1 MADNPSVPFPW
12 SKDMQE
18 KEPVSSLIRDMP
30 SHLRP
35 REKMAAFGAGALDN
49 AELMALFISTGTKG
63 RSAIDIGR
71 ALLSRY
77 GSLAAV
83 GMMPVA
89 ELAKEKG
96 LGLAK
101 ASKLVAAFELGSR
114 VSREQSR
121 ELPLDTP
128 TLIYETFGPQ
138 LCHLAHE
145 QVLVATLD
153 ARLRHIGT
161 TSISQGSLT
170 ASEAHPREVLRPVIT
185 RGAYGFVLIHNHPS
199 GDPSPSRA
207 DEQITRTLVDLAKTM
222 QVHFFDHIIIGRPS
236 EGRPGFY
243 SFRAAGIIG

>member
-1 MADNPSVPFPW
+1 MADDPSVPFPW

-145 QVLVATLD
+145 QVLVARWMPGSATS
-153 ARLRHIGT
+153 ARR
-161 TSISQGSLT
+161 
-170 ASEAHPREVLRPVIT
+170 
-185 RGAYGFVLIHNHPS
+185 
-199 GDPSPSRA
+199 PSR
-207 DEQITRTLVDLAKTM
+207 
-222 QVHFFDHIIIGRPS
+222 
-236 EGRPGFY
+236 
-243 SFRAAGIIG
+243 RAR